1 MRSTAGKVTVG
12 LASQNIV
19 THILRGFIQ
28 LRAQWHSMG
37 DEHTACAP
45 HGGSAFLPNRPLTST
60 HCAAACSES

>member
-12 LASQNIV
+12 LASQNMRNVV

-28 LRAQWHSMG
+28 LRAQWHSKG

-45 HGGSAFLPNRPLTST
+45 HGGRLFTARAMLALQVLY
-60 HCAAACSES
+60 